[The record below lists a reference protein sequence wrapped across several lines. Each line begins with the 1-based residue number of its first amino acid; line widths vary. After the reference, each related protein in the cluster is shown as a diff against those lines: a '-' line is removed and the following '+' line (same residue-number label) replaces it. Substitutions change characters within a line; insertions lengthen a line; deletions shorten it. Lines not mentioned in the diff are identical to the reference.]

1 MRNKVE
7 AEAIVPETK
16 VAILPTDLERLLWN
30 VPLYLALAF
39 LGAALLRSL

>member
-7 AEAIVPETK
+7 TEAIVPEAK
-16 VAILPTDLERLLWN
+16 VTMLPTDLERLLWN

-39 LGAALLRSL
+39 LSAALLRSF